1 MKKCEYCGTEAGDDA
16 AVCPGCGSD
25 FQPPV
30 AVDEDPQLVDP
41 ALNLATVASF
51 PSLAEAQLLVSRLEA
66 GGIEACIPEEYSSQI
81 FAGVIPLGMVT
92 VRVAAKD
99 YQEAM
104 SIAAETPGEAPSA
117 V

>member
-1 MKKCEYCGTEAGDDA
+1 MKKCDYCGTEAQDGT

-25 FQPPV
+25 FTPPI
-30 AVDEDPQLVDP
+30 AASDDPRLADP

-51 PSLAEAQLLVSRLEA
+51 ASLAEAQLLVSRLEA
-66 GGIEACIPEEYSSQI
+66 GGIEACIPEEYSAQI

-92 VRVAAKD
+92 VRVAARD

-104 SIAAETPGEAPSA
+104 SLAAETSGEAPPA
-117 V
+117 I